1 MYEDLGGSAQPEIG
15 WADIGKN
22 IGSIGASMGAFASA
36 AAAGGFEVN
45 ETGGK
50 ALLAAIK
57 SMKEWVN
64 EQESG
69 LSEIAQVLPLGN
81 SNAARVMAPYV
92 QQVAVDGQGFLT
104 QLAQFRDSLAKAE
117 EGINTAMAR
126 YQATEQ
132 AKKSSFGNAGPA

>member
-50 ALLAAIK
+50 ALLKAIEK
-57 SMKEWVN
+57 MQDWVN
-64 EQESG
+64 GQV
-69 LSEIAQVLPLGN
+69 LDLRQLAQQLPLGQ
-81 SNAARVMAPYV
+81 SNGAKVMKPYL
-92 QQVAVDGQGFLT
+92 QQVASDSQGFLT
-104 QLAQFRDSLAKAE
+104 QLTQFNDSLAKAA
-117 EGINTAMAR
+117 EGINTAMAKYKETEAAKSAAFR
-126 YQATEQ
+126 QA
-132 AKKSSFGNAGPA
+132 